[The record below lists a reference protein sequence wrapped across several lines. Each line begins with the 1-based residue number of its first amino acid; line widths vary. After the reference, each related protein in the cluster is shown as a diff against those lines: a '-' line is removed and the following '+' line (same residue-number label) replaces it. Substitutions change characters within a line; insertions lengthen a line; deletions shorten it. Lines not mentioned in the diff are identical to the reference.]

1 MTQNKRKGGFT
12 FDLDKT
18 DGLDGIEGDQPA
30 SESARQSKTFAIEDD
45 VPESVPES
53 IVANERLPEVTQF
66 SLFKLEA
73 LPLKGLKVFFYSA
86 LALVVV
92 LSGFELFRAFNYALS
107 IHWVLASTF
116 AVLLGWV
123 ALLGLRLVYRYLKDT
138 ENLSKLVA
146 MQDKAERL
154 LEGNDFGQA
163 KSFINE
169 LRGFYKN
176 KPQEAHFE
184 RCIQAMPDYNNDKEA
199 IKHLDEIFLKPLDE
213 EATRRV
219 STYAMQTGVG
229 VAISP
234 WASLD
239 MLLSLWRS
247 MKMIDDVAQV
257 YGVRPSLPNRL
268 RLFRRVVNQLLFVGA
283 TELLAE
289 NALAEFGFQGITTSL
304 SARAGQGIGA
314 GFYTARIGIAAMK
327 VTRPIAFTEANK
339 PKMTSVTRE
348 MISKIKNLFLKIT
361 K

>member
-12 FDLDKT
+12 FDLGEADSLNGT
-18 DGLDGIEGDQPA
+18 DDDQPA
-30 SESARQSKTFAIEDD
+30 TESTRQSKTFVIEED

-92 LSGFELFRAFNYALS
+92 LSGFELVRAFNYALS
-107 IHWVLASTF
+107 IHWVLASVF
-116 AVLLGWV
+116 SVLLGWV

-138 ENLSKLVA
+138 ENLSKQVA

-184 RCIQAMPDYNNDKEA
+184 RSIQVMPDYSNDKET
-199 IKHLDEIFLKPLDE
+199 INHLDEIFLKPLDK

-219 STYAMQTGVG
+219 STYAVQSGVG

-283 TELLAE
+283 TELIAE

-314 GFYTARIGIAAMK
+314 GFYTAKIGLAAMK
-327 VTRPIAFTEANK
+327 VTRPIAFTSANK
-339 PKMTSVTRE
+339 PKMSSLTGE
-348 MISKIKNLFLKIT
+348 MLNKVKSIFIKVS
-361 K
+361 

>member
-12 FDLDKT
+12 FDLDEA
-18 DGLDGIEGDQPA
+18 DDLDRMEGDQSA
-30 SESARQSKTFAIEDD
+30 SESARQSKTFVIDED

-86 LALVVV
+86 LALVVI
-92 LSGFELFRAFNYALS
+92 LSGFELARAFNYALS
-107 IHWVLASTF
+107 IHWVLASVF
-116 AVLLGWV
+116 GVLLAWV

-176 KPQEAHFE
+176 KPQEAHLE
-184 RCIQAMPDYNNDKEA
+184 RCIQAMPDYSNDKEA
-199 IKHLDEIFLKPLDE
+199 INHLDEIFLKPLDE

-229 VAISP
+229 VAITQTI
-234 WASLD
+234 A
-239 MLLSLWRS
+239 
-247 MKMIDDVAQV
+247 I
-257 YGVRPSLPNRL
+257 G
-268 RLFRRVVNQLLFVGA
+268 
-283 TELLAE
+283 LA
-289 NALAEFGFQGITTSL
+289 
-304 SARAGQGIGA
+304 
-314 GFYTARIGIAAMK
+314 
-327 VTRPIAFTEANK
+327 VT
-339 PKMTSVTRE
+339 
-348 MISKIKNLFLKIT
+348 
-361 K
+361 